1 MPGGELVTVP
11 LEPVAAC
18 TVTDSSLVMLNCAS
32 TLSALSIVT
41 VQVPVPLHAPNQ
53 PTKAELT
60 PAAAVSVTTVPG
72 A

>member
-1 MPGGELVTVP
+1 MPSGMLKTRP
-11 LEPVAAC
+11 APR

-32 TLSALSIVT
+32 TLSALSIVS
-41 VQVPVPLHAPNQ
+41 VQVPVPLHAPLQ

-60 PAAAVSVTTVPG
+60 PAAAVSVTNVPG